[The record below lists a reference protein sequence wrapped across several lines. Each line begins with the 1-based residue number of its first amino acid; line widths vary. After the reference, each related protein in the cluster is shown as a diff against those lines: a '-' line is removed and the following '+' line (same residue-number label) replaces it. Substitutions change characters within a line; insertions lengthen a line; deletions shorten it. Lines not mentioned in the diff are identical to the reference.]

1 MPIPLFL
8 NPFAGRGRARR
19 IRSSLVE
26 LLTENGVA
34 HSIVESTAPGDLEEK
49 VRMAVADGA
58 RQLLVAGGDGSVH
71 EAVNGMLESG
81 RTAEVGVIPL
91 GSGNDFAKACSI
103 PLHWDD
109 ATLLLID
116 RLKHKMPARPVDIGR
131 MNNRYFANGA
141 GIGIGAEV
149 TSVART
155 MRLPIGDFVY
165 LLAAL
170 RVVWDGVSTQRVTI
184 RFGAESFEGQVAL
197 VNISNGPWAGGM
209 FHISPS
215 AINDDGALDLLFAKR
230 GSRIRILAL
239 LPKLIGGSHIGEP
252 EVHHVRIERCEI
264 EVDEPVLSH
273 LDGEIQDLQTRFEI
287 EILPGVLPLL

>member
-19 IRSSLVE
+19 MRSSLIE
-26 LLTENGVA
+26 LLTENNIA
-34 HSIVESTAPGDLEEK
+34 HSVVESTAPGDLEQK
-49 VRMAVADGA
+49 VRTAVADGA

-71 EAVNGMLESG
+71 EAVNGMLNSG

-103 PLHWDD
+103 PVHWED

-116 RLKHKMPARPVDIGR
+116 RLKHKMPARRVDIGR
-131 MNNRYFANGA
+131 MNDRYFANGA

-155 MRLPIGDFVY
+155 MHLPIGDFVY

-170 RVVWDGVSTQRVTI
+170 RVVWDGVSTHDVTI
-184 RFGAESFEGQVAL
+184 RYGDQSVQESVAL
-197 VNISNGPWAGGM
+197 VNVSNGPWAGGM

-230 GSRIRILAL
+230 GSRLRILAL
-239 LPKLIGGSHIGEP
+239 LPKLVSGSHIGEP
-252 EVHHVRIERCEI
+252 EIHHVRIERCEI
-264 EVDEPVLSH
+264 AVQEPVLSH
-273 LDGEIQDLQTRFEI
+273 LDGEIQESAKRFEI